1 MKLRFK
7 IFWLSL
13 KNSIKKVLFNSQL
26 TLSGQYFLNYLKKK
40 RAGKIDESNI
50 NVYYEKNFEKIVQG
64 VGAALNK
71 IGYQLNEAD
80 KLYIM
85 DVVIAELE
93 SMERK
98 YSDG

>member
-1 MKLRFK
+1 MKRN
-7 IFWLSL
+7 IR
-13 KNSIKKVLFNSQL
+13 KVFFNPQL

-40 RAGKIDESNI
+40 RAGEIDKSNI

-64 VGAALNK
+64 VGVALNE

-80 KLYIM
+80 KLFIM

-93 SMERK
+93 SIERK
-98 YSDG
+98 YSNG